1 MPDLNNPRS
10 NVLFSTMKLESE
22 EEPRRCGL
30 CGCNPSFFP
39 YQKHS
44 AAHPPHE
51 EHGYCCAACAFTML
65 THLAADEA
73 REWAA
78 LADRSTELR
87 SRL

>member
-1 MPDLNNPRS
+1 MPDLNNRAQTW
-10 NVLFSTMKLESE
+10 LFSTMKLESE

-30 CGCNPSFFP
+30 CGCNPSFFS

>member
-1 MPDLNNPRS
+1 MPDLSNPRS

-30 CGCNPSFFP
+30 CGCNPSFFS
-39 YQKHS
+39 YQKHA

-51 EHGYCCAACAFTML
+51 EHGHCCTACAFTML
-65 THLAADEA
+65 MRLAAEEA

-78 LADRSTELR
+78 LADRSAELR